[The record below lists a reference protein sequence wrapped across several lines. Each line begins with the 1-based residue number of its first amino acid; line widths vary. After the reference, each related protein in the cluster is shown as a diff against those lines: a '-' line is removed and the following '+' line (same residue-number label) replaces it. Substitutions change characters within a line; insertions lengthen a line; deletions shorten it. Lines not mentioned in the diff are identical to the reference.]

1 MIILTL
7 EESALSAWPALQTIY
22 YDGWLLRFSNGYT
35 KRANSINALYPSQLT
50 VQDKI
55 KKCEHLYQS
64 KHLNTIFRMS
74 PISRPTG
81 LDVTLDDHGD
91 AQFDH
96 TLVQTLI
103 LDRTDHDATYPL
115 SSLYIDTWL
124 QAYCR
129 LSRVKYNDHL
139 THAQI
144 LKSIPSPCIYGAIYY
159 GGEIVSCGLGVLERQ
174 YIGLFDLVTEPD
186 IRSQGFGTN
195 MVTEILNW
203 GKQHGARCAYL
214 QMEPDGILDWDS
226 RSISDII
233 AYFERSDTRV
243 QPDTKR
249 LIDYLEG
256 KKIPLT
262 DQEKDTIRRFHRN
275 FINAG
280 LNLKFTSHN
289 RGPLSEYPSYR
300 DLILEKDRSGQQVNY
315 LVSESSYDYVRD
327 LQERDRIIPVVGNLA
342 GDQAIKSISTFLNAE
357 NIEVSAFYTSNVE
370 FYLAGQNNIS
380 GFIDNLKSLPIKDN
394 GVIIR
399 SYFNRWSNHP
409 LSVQGYASTQMIQR
423 MFRLIEGHEE
433 GNLIRYNQ
441 MVEDFEPLK

>member
-1 MIILTL
+1 MRTTN
-7 EESALSAWPALQTIY
+7 WMK
-22 YDGWLLRFSNGYT
+22 LRFFVILFSISTMHCQGRIEPDGPDRSFSDQIQHFSESGGYFDTDNLISNESSYLHVMDQLRDLNIQGGAYIGVGPDQNFSYIAQI
-35 KRANSINALYPSQLT
+35 KPEIAFVIDIRRDNLLQHLMFKALFHYSP
-50 VQDKI
+50 
-55 KKCEHLYQS
+55 
-64 KHLNTIFRMS
+64 NRMS
-74 PISRPTG
+74 F
-81 LDVTLDDHGD
+81 LCNL
-91 AQFDH
+91 
-96 TLVQTLI
+96 
-103 LDRTDHDATYPL
+103 
-115 SSLYIDTWL
+115 
-124 QAYCR
+124 
-129 LSRVKYNDHL
+129 
-139 THAQI
+139 
-144 LKSIPSPCIYGAIYY
+144 
-159 GGEIVSCGLGVLERQ
+159 LG
-174 YIGLFDLVTEPD
+174 
-186 IRSQGFGTN
+186 
-195 MVTEILNW
+195 
-203 GKQHGARCAYL
+203 K
-214 QMEPDGILDWDS
+214 MEPDGILDWDS

-233 AYFERSDTRV
+233 AYIERSDTRV

-399 SYFNRWSNHP
+399 SYFSRWSNHP